1 MAFELPKLPYDYNA
15 LEPYIDEQTMRIHHT
30 KHHQAYIDKL
40 NAAIA
45 GTEWEKKQ
53 IWEIIG
59 GLNSVPENIRGVV
72 RNNGGGHYNHSLFWE
87 MMAPKAGGEPKGK
100 IGDEIKK
107 TFGSFAEFKEKFKAA
122 GISQFGSGWAW
133 LVVSNGKLEIV
144 STPNQDNPFT
154 QGKKPILGVDVWEHS
169 YYIKHT
175 SNRGAY
181 LKEWWNVVNWHNV
194 EEHYSKAMKH

>member
-1 MAFELPKLPYDYNA
+1 
-15 LEPYIDEQTMRIHHT
+15 
-30 KHHQAYIDKL
+30 
-40 NAAIA
+40 
-45 GTEWEKKQ
+45 
-53 IWEIIG
+53 
-59 GLNSVPENIRGVV
+59 
-72 RNNGGGHYNHSLFWE
+72 

-169 YYIKHT
+169 YYLLYQ
-175 SNRGAY
+175 NRRPDY
-181 LKEWWNVVNWHNV
+181 LDAFFNVINWKKV
-194 EEHYSKAMKH
+194 EMNYEMAKK

>member
-40 NAAIA
+40 NGAVK
-45 GTEWEKKQ
+45 GTDWESKK
-53 IWEIIG
+53 IEEIIAK
-59 GLNSVPENIRGVV
+59 LNSVPENIRGIV
-72 RNNGGGHYNHSLFWE
+72 RNHGGGHYHHSLFWE
-87 MMAPKAGGEPKGK
+87 MMAPKADGEPKGK

-122 GISQFGSGWAW
+122 GIGQFGSGWAW
-133 LVVSNGKLEIV
+133 LVLNNGKLEIV

-154 QGKKPILGVDVWEHS
+154 QGKKPLLGVDVWEHS
-169 YYIKHT
+169 YYLKYT
-175 SNRGAY
+175 NRRADY
-181 LKEWWNVVNWHNV
+181 IDAWWNVVNWKKV
-194 EEHYSKAMKH
+194 EMNYEMAKK